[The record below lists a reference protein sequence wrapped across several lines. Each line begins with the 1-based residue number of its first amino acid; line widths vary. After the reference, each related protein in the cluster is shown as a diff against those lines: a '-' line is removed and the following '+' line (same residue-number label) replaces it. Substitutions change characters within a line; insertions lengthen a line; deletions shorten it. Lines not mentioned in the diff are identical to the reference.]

1 MAFAEESDPGKTAAA
16 DREIPNKGRKNEV
29 QQKILLLLVPPRCEK
44 VPILLT
50 IEAKS

>member
-29 QQKILLLLVPPRCEK
+29 LLLLVPPRCEK